1 MSNTHSK
8 RAVVVFGK
16 VPRPGRVKTRLT
28 PTLSAK
34 TASSIYQAFLFDVFD
49 IVNRAAEASEVTID
63 RYFVCA
69 MSEDDTVEDAQRL
82 LPRGW
87 SLLDE
92 RGLDLG
98 DRINAACE
106 DIEAETVVVLGS
118 DSPTMPQRRIFEAFS
133 AIENE
138 DVWAKKPFVLGPTK
152 DGGYYLVAMSQ
163 VRPAI
168 FSNVVWSTTEVLD
181 KTRQN
186 SLQAGIPLVE
196 LGEGY
201 DIDYVTDFEQALADA
216 EQGEAYRTAKA
227 IKSVLPELNQGKP

>member
-49 IVNRAAEASEVTID
+49 IVNCAAQASEVTID

-168 FSNVVWSTTEVLD
+168 FSNVIWSTTEVLD

-227 IKSVLPELNQGKP
+227 IKSVLSELNQGKP